1 MAQGGALAYGVYI
14 QDTANKLWKPSAWNG
29 SATAN
34 AIAVYDE
41 SCAFL
46 IALEEA
52 SGTLRI
58 NSSKNTN
65 GIDLT
70 EYTTLATAI
79 TDFEGITN
87 TEVMVDHYGTT
98 TSEAAGYCTA
108 YSFPNGLTGYLGSA
122 GEWDVASK
130 YKDAIE
136 SALSVVGGESMT
148 DGYYWTSTFYDNAI
162 LSQDA
167 WGFHWNDLDLDYAII
182 TTYRY
187 VRPFGE
193 LTIEGGGNEG
203 GSGTS
208 KKENKLTLVR
218 DTIESPIV
226 GSLDVLY
233 TKSQYPVASDI
244 TVAVGDSKLSYT
256 ATISEG
262 ETQSEYVQMSDGNI
276 LSVTPAEDD
285 TYIYTF

>member
-58 NSSKNTN
+58 NSSKYANA
-65 GIDLT
+65 IDLT
-70 EYTTLATAI
+70 EYTTADTAI
-79 TDFEGITN
+79 TDFGGITN
-87 TEVMVDHYGTT
+87 TEVMVDLYGTS
-98 TSEAAGYCTA
+98 TSEAAGYCKA
-108 YSFPNGLTGYLGSA
+108 YSFPSGLTGYLGSA
-122 GEWDVASK
+122 GEWNVASK

-136 SALSVVGGESMT
+136 SALSVAGGSSMT
-148 DGYYWTSTFYDNAI
+148 YGDYWTSTFYNNAKY
-162 LSQDA
+162 SQDA
-167 WGFHWNDLDLDYAII
+167 WGFLWNYLSLSYETI

-187 VRPFGE
+187 VRPFGK
-193 LTIEGGGNEG
+193 LTIEGDEG

-208 KKENKLTLVR
+208 KKENKITIASGTL
-218 DTIESPIV
+218 
-226 GSLDVLY
+226 GSIAVLY
-233 TKSQYPVASDI
+233 AKSQYPVASDI
-244 TVAVGDSKLSYT
+244 EVTVGTSLNTFTV
-256 ATISEG
+256 TISEG
-262 ETQSEYVQMSDGNI
+262 ETGSEYKSGSEGRI
-276 LSVTPAEDD
+276 TSVTPAEDD